1 MKPSQFRMKY
11 DVLTTRNL
19 LCALGAVPL
28 LLLPEA
34 VKAQQAEGVSVLM
47 EEVVVTARK
56 REEGLQETP
65 IAVSAFTGDSLQ
77 ARGIQRVDQIANIV
91 PNMTFD
97 NINTNGGG
105 GNSAAIFLRGVG
117 QRDFIPSADP
127 GVGLY
132 VDGV

>member
-11 DVLTTRNL
+11 DLLTTRNL
-19 LCALGAVPL
+19 LCALGAVPH

-65 IAVSAFTGDSLQ
+65 IAVSAFSGDSLQ

-105 GNSAAIFLRGVG
+105 GNLSLIH
-117 QRDFIPSADP
+117 I
-127 GVGLY
+127 
-132 VDGV
+132 